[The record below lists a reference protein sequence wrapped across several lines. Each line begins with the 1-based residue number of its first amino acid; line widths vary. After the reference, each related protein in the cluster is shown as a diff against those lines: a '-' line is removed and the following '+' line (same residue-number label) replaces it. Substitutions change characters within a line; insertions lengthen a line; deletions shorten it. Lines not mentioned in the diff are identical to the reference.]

1 LYRTATVPRL
11 VYTRDMGANLLELD
25 HTEAI
30 TDSGEPKFA
39 HYADSVSVTEGYVMG
54 KAVMAICGK
63 LFVPSRDPKKFPV
76 CPICKELADALLLAV
91 E

>member
-1 LYRTATVPRL
+1 MTS
-11 VYTRDMGANLLELD
+11 DLLELER
-25 HTEAI
+25 TELE
-30 TDSGEPKFA
+30 TENGEPRYA

-63 LFVPSRDPKKFPV
+63 LFVPSRDPKKFPI
-76 CPICKELADALLLAV
+76 CPICKELADALLLGI

>member
-1 LYRTATVPRL
+1 MSATIEEL
-11 VYTRDMGANLLELD
+11 ELETLELD
-25 HTEAI
+25 
-30 TDSGEPKFA
+30 SNNPKFA

-76 CPICKELADALLLAV
+76 CPICKELAEVLMLGT